1 MALKARDV
9 EMDLKDIMNT
19 DAVRFSIHTSS
30 KKRLLQEISEQA
42 SSVYGLE
49 SAEVLLA
56 LIEREKLGS
65 TGVGRGVAIPH
76 ARFNGLNRV
85 YGFFTRLEK
94 PVDFDAMDRQ
104 PVDLIFTILAPQK
117 EGAEHLKALALV
129 SRTLRSETTCA
140 KLRANEDTSTL
151 YALLTHLDSIQAA

>member
-1 MALKARDV
+1 
-9 EMDLKDIMNT
+9 MDLKDIVNAE
-19 DAVRFSIHTSS
+19 AVRFSSQTSS

-42 SSVYGLE
+42 ASVYGLDA
-49 SAEVLLA
+49 SEVVAA
-56 LIEREKLGS
+56 LTEREKLGS

-76 ARFNGLNRV
+76 ARFDGLDRV

-94 PVDFDAMDRQ
+94 PVDFDSMDRQ

-129 SRTLRSETTCA
+129 SRTLRSENTCS
-140 KLRANEDTSTL
+140 KLRANDDAAAL
-151 YALLTHLDSIQAA
+151 YALLTQVDNIQAA

>member
-1 MALKARDV
+1 
-9 EMDLKDIMNT
+9 MDLKDIMNA
-19 DAVRFSIHTSS
+19 DAVRFSSHTSS

-42 SSVYGLE
+42 ASVYGLDA
-49 SAEVLLA
+49 SDVVAA
-56 LIEREKLGS
+56 LTEREKLGS

-76 ARFNGLNRV
+76 ARFEGLDRI

-94 PVDFDAMDRQ
+94 PVDFDSVDRQ

-129 SRTLRSETTCA
+129 SRTLRSENTCA
-140 KLRANEDTSTL
+140 KLRANNDSATL
-151 YALLTHLDSIQAA
+151 YNLLTQTDNIQAA

>member
-1 MALKARDV
+1 
-9 EMDLKDIMNT
+9 MDLKDIVNAE
-19 DAVRFSIHTSS
+19 AVRFSSHTSS

-42 SSVYGLE
+42 ASVYGLDA
-49 SAEVLLA
+49 SDVVAA
-56 LIEREKLGS
+56 LTEREKLGS

-76 ARFNGLNRV
+76 ARFDGLDRV

-94 PVDFDAMDRQ
+94 PVDFDSMDRQ

-129 SRTLRSETTCA
+129 SRTLRSENTCS
-140 KLRANEDTSTL
+140 KLRANNDAAAL
-151 YALLTHLDSIQAA
+151 YALLTQIDNIQAA

>member
-1 MALKARDV
+1 
-9 EMDLKDIMNT
+9 MDLKDIVNAE
-19 DAVRFSIHTSS
+19 AVRFSSQTSS

-42 SSVYGLE
+42 ASVYGLDA
-49 SAEVLLA
+49 SEVVAA
-56 LIEREKLGS
+56 LTEREKLGS

-76 ARFNGLNRV
+76 ARFDGLDRV

-94 PVDFDAMDRQ
+94 PVDFDSMDRQ

-129 SRTLRSETTCA
+129 SRTLRSENTCS
-140 KLRANEDTSTL
+140 KLRANDDAAAL
-151 YALLTHLDSIQAA
+151 YALLTQIDNIQAA